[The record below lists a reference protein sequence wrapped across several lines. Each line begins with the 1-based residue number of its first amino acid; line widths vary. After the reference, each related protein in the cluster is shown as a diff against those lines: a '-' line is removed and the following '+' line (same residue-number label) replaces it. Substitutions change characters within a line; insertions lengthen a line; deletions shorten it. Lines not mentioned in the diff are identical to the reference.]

1 MERVLE
7 ADFADVRVRTGSARA
22 LQLSARAFTR
32 GSEIHVAPGHWA
44 PETSEG
50 QRLLAHELGH
60 VLQQRDGRVPATA
73 RIAGTAINNNPA
85 LEWEADA
92 LGARAVNAR
101 DAQADALPGRGTP
114 SGVMGHSG
122 VIQRKPLAP
131 PAAGSPVEQV
141 MQALAVISPVA
152 GVGDFPAAF
161 RVLDGLPVDQ
171 LLAVLTDLE
180 ARSQLDLLIANS
192 GFAAPFDQVKLV
204 TAMRVVRQ
212 SHGAGANLRAA
223 EATIGASGLPAA
235 TQLAMSN
242 YLLPLRPAV
251 PTVRGADQR
260 APTAPGGAAAL
271 PTAATA
277 RELGYELDPSSRPA
291 PAPPVPA
298 APPGAPPPPPPPAP
312 ARIPWDGR
320 TGAPG
325 AVAAR
330 ATMQT
335 ELFAAFDAYLTFHR
349 PATLAALARPK
360 VAFAAPAAP
369 PAGGAAP
376 APTGVVDIANQARAV
391 LETRYATSIGAA
403 ASSPAQV
410 SNRAVRQASG
420 PGQNIFDVSS
430 EADRSTL
437 LGLPNLERG
446 VAWWLFEND
455 RPGAAGAAGTRRFA
469 TDILAAHHYSPQ
481 DPGAE
486 PFRWAVDAAYA
497 AASTLAPNNRR
508 QLIDYRMTG
517 WSESGTRGITLQSS
531 FDPGRNR
538 NRAELAQRC

>member
-1 MERVLE
+1 MRTFAQTPKAAPATPTAASTVAGLTFGQGRQGHSVRRPQGPSADRAAQPRVQTNAGDVRGSSTAAESARLSSDLPRIPVSTRAQTSPPASDPTGMPAGLRARMERVLE
-7 ADFADVRVRTGSARA
+7 ADFSDVRVRTGSARA
-22 LQLSARAFTR
+22 LQLSARAFAR

-85 LEWEADA
+85 VEWEADA

-101 DAQADALPGRGTP
+101 GAQADALPGRDTP

-242 YLLPLRPAV
+242 YLLPPRPAV

-277 RELGYELDPSSRPA
+277 RELGYELDPS
-291 PAPPVPA
+291 
-298 APPGAPPPPPPPAP
+298 
-312 ARIPWDGR
+312 
-320 TGAPG
+320 
-325 AVAAR
+325 
-330 ATMQT
+330 
-335 ELFAAFDAYLTFHR
+335 
-349 PATLAALARPK
+349 
-360 VAFAAPAAP
+360 
-369 PAGGAAP
+369 
-376 APTGVVDIANQARAV
+376 
-391 LETRYATSIGAA
+391 
-403 ASSPAQV
+403 
-410 SNRAVRQASG
+410 
-420 PGQNIFDVSS
+420 
-430 EADRSTL
+430 
-437 LGLPNLERG
+437 
-446 VAWWLFEND
+446 
-455 RPGAAGAAGTRRFA
+455 
-469 TDILAAHHYSPQ
+469 
-481 DPGAE
+481 
-486 PFRWAVDAAYA
+486 
-497 AASTLAPNNRR
+497 
-508 QLIDYRMTG
+508 
-517 WSESGTRGITLQSS
+517 
-531 FDPGRNR
+531 
-538 NRAELAQRC
+538 